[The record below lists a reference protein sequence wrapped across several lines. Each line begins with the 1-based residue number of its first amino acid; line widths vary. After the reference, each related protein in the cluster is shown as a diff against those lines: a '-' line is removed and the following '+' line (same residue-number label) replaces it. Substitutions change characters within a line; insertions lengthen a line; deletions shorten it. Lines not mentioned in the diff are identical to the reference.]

1 MKVNSPIALLTQGYV
16 CIIYL
21 CKLRGCS
28 TLSSAAKAVRF
39 PCPSDGYPNG
49 GKKMLF
55 FFIIQLS
62 KQLDLRLTR
71 RRCLDPLIPPN
82 ITQFMFEKL
91 FQAKIMHYLDLWGG
105 ADFVGS
111 GGDGWKQ
118 EKNRFFPSFSSNIV
132 SMGVSC
138 QNTDRKWFND
148 LSSSGLAVGWWACT

>member
-1 MKVNSPIALLTQGYV
+1 MCVLY
-16 CIIYL
+16 IYASYADAAH
-21 CKLRGCS
+21 CHQPQKLSGFHVLAMV
-28 TLSSAAKAVRF
+28 TLMVVT
-39 PCPSDGYPNG
+39 NV
-49 GKKMLF
+49 F

-111 GGDGWKQ
+111 GGDGWK
-118 EKNRFFPSFSSNIV
+118 
-132 SMGVSC
+132 
-138 QNTDRKWFND
+138 
-148 LSSSGLAVGWWACT
+148 